1 AGVYIV
7 LQVIEGNVLLP
18 TVMRNTVGI
27 SPFLFIVSRLVGG
40 AVGGLFGAVRAGPMA
55 AAIEILIEGLQARE
69 VPVAQDPTPE
79 ADPADDDEEDA
90 PPAGAREA
98 GAET

>member
-1 AGVYIV
+1 
-7 LQVIEGNVLLP
+7 
-18 TVMRNTVGI
+18 VMRNTVGI
-27 SPFLFIVSRLVGG
+27 SPFLVILSLLVGG
-40 AVGGLFGAVRAGPMA
+40 AVGGLVGAMLAVPIA

-79 ADPADDDEEDA
+79 ASPAEDDEEAA